1 MKIKLQ
7 GGLGNQ
13 LFQYAFLHNFLLL
26 DPNLNLTFDTL
37 LVQDHENI
45 DKLIVKCNPA
55 VSWKENSKQTSRI
68 ILMAIRF
75 FAKLKLVNIGGLVPI
90 ARQRE
95 LHEKSDF
102 TYFAVQRI
110 SVKDGLTV
118 KGHFQHWKYVE
129 NIWPQIESEIFATL
143 AEINLDKKMIDL
155 FNYPTIAV
163 HIRGGDYLIPKISE
177 IYGQLPSAY
186 YRLAIELA
194 MEQFDS
200 PANIIV
206 LTNDLVLAKK
216 TISETEYPSVI
227 FLGPGEFSAW
237 QSLKIMSLASVVVS
251 ANSTFSWWGGYICSK
266 RGGIAFTPQPW
277 FCSNIAKSESALS
290 HPNFH
295 RVTSGYRMNK

>member
-45 DKLIVKCNPA
+45 VKLTLKCNSA
-55 VSWKENSKQTSRI
+55 VSWEQSSKKTSRI
-68 ILMAIRF
+68 ILMVIRF

-90 ARQRE
+90 GSQRE

-102 TYFAVQRI
+102 TYFAVQGI

-129 NIWPQIESEIFATL
+129 NIWPRVESEIFATL
-143 AEINLDKKMIDL
+143 DEIDLDRKLIDL

-177 IYGQLPSAY
+177 IYGQLPTVY
-186 YRLAIELA
+186 YRLAIKLA
-194 MEQFDS
+194 MEQLES

-206 LTNDLVLAKK
+206 LTNDLVFAKE
-216 TISETEYPSVI
+216 TISESEYPSVI
-227 FLGPGEFSAW
+227 FLDPGEFSAW
-237 QSLKIMSLASVVVS
+237 QSLKIMSCFIIIYV
-251 ANSTFSWWGGYICSK
+251 
-266 RGGIAFTPQPW
+266 
-277 FCSNIAKSESALS
+277 
-290 HPNFH
+290 NFK
-295 RVTSGYRMNK
+295 T